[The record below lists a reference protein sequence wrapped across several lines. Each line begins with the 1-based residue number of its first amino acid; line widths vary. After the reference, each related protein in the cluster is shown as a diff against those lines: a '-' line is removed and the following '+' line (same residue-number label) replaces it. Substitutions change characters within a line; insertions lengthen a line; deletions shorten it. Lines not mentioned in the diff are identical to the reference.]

1 MIRPAALNGSSWPD
15 SGHALARPPR
25 GWGQGENPRDGAEE
39 SLLATL
45 ETAVSLI
52 AAAARIQ
59 METAQVLRDLA
70 VRKKNEDAIQQLIDA
85 EGTVRA
91 PATFPG
97 GRRAQLDRPQSLQ
110 RPPDRREKAIG
121 RAEPLTAREQA
132 VLRLLR
138 GTLSLRGISQELY
151 VSQNTIKSHVK
162 AIYRKLGVSSRP
174 DAIQC
179 GRELGLL

>member
-1 MIRPAALNGSSWPD
+1 MTRSAALNGSSWPD
-15 SGHALARPPR
+15 SGHAPARPHR

-39 SLLATL
+39 NLLATL

-70 VRKKNEDAIQQLIDA
+70 GRKRDEDPIQHLKGGD
-85 EGTVRA
+85 GTVRA

-97 GRRAQLDRPQSLQ
+97 ARRAQHDRPQSPP
-110 RPPDRREKAIG
+110 RPPDRRGKATG
-121 RAEPLTAREQA
+121 PAEPLTAREQA

-138 GTLSLRGISQELY
+138 GTLSLRGIGQELY

-179 GRELGLL
+179 GRDLGLL